1 MSTPQNSAYES
12 NPSEVKQMDTASQR
26 MENKTHH
33 ISTPYDSRYASSP
46 AEVKQMD
53 TAQLRRAFLIENIF
67 AADQVTWTHTHYD
80 RYLTGGAMPVK
91 GPVILTSI
99 DLLKADY
106 FLERRELGMINVGGE
121 GIVEVDG
128 EKFELAYKEA
138 LYIGKGKQQV
148 IFHSKNT
155 QQPAKFY
162 LNSTPAHH
170 AYPTRKVSKNEAE
183 IVTLGALET
192 SNHRTINKLLV
203 NSVLE
208 TCQLQ
213 MGMTELKPGS
223 VWNTMPAHTHDR
235 RMEVYFYFE
244 VPEGQSVC
252 HFMGQ
257 PQETRHVWMQNEQAI
272 ISPPWSVHSGAGTS
286 NYTFIWGMAG
296 ENLDY
301 GDMDHCKITELR

>member
-1 MSTPQNSAYES
+1 MSTTFE
-12 NPSEVKQMDTASQR
+12 
-26 MENKTHH
+26 
-33 ISTPYDSRYASSP
+33 SRYASSP

-53 TAQLRRAFLIENIF
+53 TAQLRQAFLIEKIF
-67 AADQVTWTHTHYD
+67 EADHIGWTHTHYD

-91 GPVILTSI
+91 GPVTLETI
-99 DLLKADY
+99 DLLKAVY
-106 FLERRELGMINVGGE
+106 FLERRELGMINVGGD
-121 GIVEVDG
+121 GVVEVDG
-128 EKFELAYKEA
+128 EKFELFYKEA
-138 LYIGKGKQQV
+138 LYIGRGKQKV
-148 IFHSKNT
+148 VFSSKDPKT
-155 QQPAKFY
+155 PAKFY

-170 AYPTRKVSKNEAE
+170 AYPTRKVSRKEAE
-183 IVTLGALET
+183 VVTLGALET

-244 VPEGQSVC
+244 VPEEQSVC

-257 PQETRHVWMQNEQAI
+257 PQESRHVWLQNEQAI
-272 ISPPWSVHSGAGTS
+272 ISPPWSVHAGAGTS

-301 GDMDHCKITELR
+301 GDMDHCKITDLR